1 MRSPEFYLWWSY
13 GVTLAALV
21 AEMVALRIRRSR
33 AMRRVEEERELETQ
47 D

>member
-13 GVTLAALV
+13 GVTFAALL
-21 AEMVALRIRRSR
+21 AEVVALGIRRSR
-33 AMRRVEEERELETQ
+33 AIRRVEEERDLEAQ

>member
-13 GVTLAALV
+13 GITLAALV
-21 AEMVALRIRRSR
+21 AEVVALRIGRSR
-33 AMRRVEEERELETQ
+33 AMRRVEEERDLEAQ

>member
-13 GVTLAALV
+13 GVTFAALAAEV
-21 AEMVALRIRRSR
+21 VALRLRRSR
-33 AMRRVEEERELETQ
+33 AMKRVEEERDLEAQ

>member
-1 MRSPEFYLWWSY
+1 VRSPEFYLWWSY
-13 GVTLAALV
+13 GVTFAALV

-33 AMRRVEEERELETQ
+33 AARRVEEERDLEAQ